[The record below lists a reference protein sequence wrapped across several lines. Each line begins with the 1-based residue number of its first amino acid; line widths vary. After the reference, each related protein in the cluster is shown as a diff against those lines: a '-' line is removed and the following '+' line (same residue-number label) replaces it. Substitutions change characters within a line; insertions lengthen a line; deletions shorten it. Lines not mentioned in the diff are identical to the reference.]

1 MSGEPIE
8 ARDLQG
14 VALPQDGQ
22 QLRQLLVALRCNT
35 VSSKITCTPAFVW
48 AAGWTRGHGVPLA
61 PQVWH
66 QGVPRWHEKVAL
78 GQSRVLL
85 ANFLACAML
94 SLVMNN
100 DRAIESDFLFLI
112 YDVAQLVR
120 RHADK
125 RARIH
130 GMTRAQWAVLARLE
144 REPGITQS
152 RLAMLTDVEPITIGR
167 LVDRLEANGLIERRP
182 DPDDRR
188 IWRLS
193 LTAKSAVALKH
204 IAAFRRELHDE
215 MGDGLEASDLAV
227 LVKCLQR
234 MRVNLTKRRTA
245 KFRATAT

>member
-1 MSGEPIE
+1 
-8 ARDLQG
+8 
-14 VALPQDGQ
+14 
-22 QLRQLLVALRCNT
+22 
-35 VSSKITCTPAFVW
+35 
-48 AAGWTRGHGVPLA
+48 
-61 PQVWH
+61 
-66 QGVPRWHEKVAL
+66 
-78 GQSRVLL
+78 
-85 ANFLACAML
+85 
-94 SLVMNN
+94 MNN

-125 RARIH
+125 RARVH

-193 LTAKSAVALKH
+193 LTPKSAVALEQ
-204 IAAFRRELHDE
+204 IAAFRGELHAE
-215 MGDGLEASDLAV
+215 MGDGLDAPDLAV
-227 LVKCLQR
+227 LVKCLKR
-234 MRVNLTKRRTA
+234 MRVNLTKRKTA
-245 KFRATAT
+245 KLRATAT

>member
-1 MSGEPIE
+1 MTRESGPR
-8 ARDLQG
+8 A
-14 VALPQDGQ
+14 VAG
-22 QLRQLLVALRCNT
+22 
-35 VSSKITCTPAFVW
+35 S
-48 AAGWTRGHGVPLA
+48 
-61 PQVWH
+61 
-66 QGVPRWHEKVAL
+66 
-78 GQSRVLL
+78 LL

-215 MGDGLEASDLAV
+215 MGDGLEAPDLAV

>member
-1 MSGEPIE
+1 MAFACLSCLESREHGGMSRPAYVQWPAYVPSDSRGLCCL
-8 ARDLQG
+8 LQ
-14 VALPQDGQ
+14 DF
-22 QLRQLLVALRCNT
+22 
-35 VSSKITCTPAFVW
+35 IT
-48 AAGWTRGHGVPLA
+48 
-61 PQVWH
+61 
-66 QGVPRWHEKVAL
+66 
-78 GQSRVLL
+78 
-85 ANFLACAML
+85 CAML
-94 SLVMNN
+94 SLAMNN

-193 LTAKSAVALKH
+193 LTPKSAVPLRQ

-215 MGDGLEASDLAV
+215 MGDGLEAPDLAV
-227 LVKCLQR
+227 LVQCLQR

-245 KFRATAT
+245 KLRATAT